1 MIVTI
6 IYKAAAATVVK
17 TTEGKI
23 TLKDGENPLDIRQW
37 MALKIQPGI
46 LRRIKNGYISVKD
59 TSVEEEAIKEFKCS
73 LFEQLKTEGYPLVQK
88 KYESSNYKD
97 FEQALVKQ
105 WLSKEEDA
113 MIESKALREVDSL
126 GIAKSTKNIALFS
139 AVMACVPIVIGLM
152 DMIT

>member
-1 MIVTI
+1 MGDQSWGE
-6 IYKAAAATVVK
+6 YAAATLVK
-17 TTEGKI
+17 TSEGEI
-23 TLKDGENPLDIRQW
+23 TIKDGENPLDIRQW
-37 MALKIQPGI
+37 MALKMQPGI
-46 LRRIKNGYISVKD
+46 LKRIKNGYISVKD

-73 LFEQLKTEGYPLVQK
+73 LFEQLKTEGYSLAQK
-88 KYESSNYKD
+88 KCESSNYKD

-139 AVMACVPIVIGLM
+139 AVIACVPIVINLV

>member
-17 TTEGKI
+17 TTEGEI
-23 TLKDGENPLDIRQW
+23 TIKVGENPLDIRHW
-37 MALKIQPGI
+37 IALKIQPAI
-46 LRRIKNGYISVKD
+46 LRKIKNGYISVKD
-59 TSVEEEAIKEFKCS
+59 TSVEEEAIKEFKYL
-73 LFEQLKTEGYPLVQK
+73 LFEQLKTEGYSLVQK

-97 FEQALVKQ
+97 FEQALVRQ

-126 GIAKSTKNIALFS
+126 GIAKSTKNIALFT
-139 AVMACVPIVIGLM
+139 AVMLCVPIVIGLV

>member
-17 TTEGKI
+17 TTEGEI
-23 TLKDGENPLDIRQW
+23 IIKDGENPLDIRQW
-37 MALKIQPGI
+37 MALKVQPGI

-73 LFEQLKTEGYPLVQK
+73 LFEQLKTEGYSLVQK
-88 KYESSNYKD
+88 KCESSNYKD

-139 AVMACVPIVIGLM
+139 AVIACVLIVINLV

>member
-17 TTEGKI
+17 TTEGEI
-23 TLKDGENPLDIRQW
+23 IIKDGENPLDIRQW
-37 MALKIQPGI
+37 MALKVQPGI

-59 TSVEEEAIKEFKCS
+59 TSEEEEAIKEFKCS
-73 LFEQLKTEGYPLVQK
+73 LFEQLKTEGYSLVQK
-88 KYESSNYKD
+88 KCESSNYKD

-113 MIESKALREVDSL
+113 MIQSKALREVDSL

-139 AVMACVPIVIGLM
+139 AVMVCVPIVIDLM

>member
-17 TTEGKI
+17 ISEGEI
-23 TLKDGENPLDIRQW
+23 TIKDGENPLDIRQW
-37 MALKIQPGI
+37 MALNMQPGI
-46 LRRIKNGYISVKD
+46 LRRIKNGSISVKD

-73 LFEQLKTEGYPLVQK
+73 LFEQLKTEGYSLVQK
-88 KYESSNYKD
+88 KWESSNYKD

-113 MIESKALREVDSL
+113 MIESKALREIDSL
-126 GIAKSTKNIALFS
+126 RIAKSSKNIALFS
-139 AVMACVPIVIGLM
+139 AVIACVAIVISFVG
-152 DMIT
+152 MIT